1 MTEDTA
7 ETRLAKTLFVM
18 EATSFERYALWC
30 RHAYNSHERPPKAE
44 CVQWEERLGEGYM
57 PHGWLVQV
65 GRVGKRPCYIDIQW
79 ARIDGQMI
87 CFYHDCSQLTDTVQ
101 TEKWFTR
108 HFKGTWDKGS
118 RRATGDAQNFHH
130 CLHAIEEANAQKRQ
144 ELPDTKL

>member
-7 ETRLAKTLFVM
+7 ETRLAKTLFVV

-65 GRVGKRPCYIDIQW
+65 GRCRWAEWASATYKCDICGIMMTQKE
-79 ARIDGQMI
+79 
-87 CFYHDCSQLTDTVQ
+87 Y
-101 TEKWFTR
+101 EKLR
-108 HFKGTWDKGS
+108 
-118 RRATGDAQNFHH
+118 
-130 CLHAIEEANAQKRQ
+130 
-144 ELPDTKL
+144 